1 MAKFLVKANYTPAGV
16 KGVQSEGGT
25 GRRDAVKQAMEGL
38 GGSLECFYYALGDTD
53 AYVIGDLPD
62 TTAAAALAL
71 AVNQAGG
78 ATMTTVALL
87 TPEEVD
93 AAAKQSV
100 SYRAPGA

>member
-1 MAKFLVKANYTPAGV
+1 VAKFLVKANYTPAGV
-16 KGVQSEGGT
+16 RGLQSEGGT
-25 GRRDAVKQAMEGL
+25 GRREAVRQAFEGL

-62 TTAAAALAL
+62 IGAATALAL
-71 AVNQAGG
+71 AVNQGGG
-78 ATMTTVALL
+78 ATVTTVALL

-100 SYRAPGA
+100 GYRAPGQ

>member
-16 KGVQSEGGT
+16 KGVQNEGGT